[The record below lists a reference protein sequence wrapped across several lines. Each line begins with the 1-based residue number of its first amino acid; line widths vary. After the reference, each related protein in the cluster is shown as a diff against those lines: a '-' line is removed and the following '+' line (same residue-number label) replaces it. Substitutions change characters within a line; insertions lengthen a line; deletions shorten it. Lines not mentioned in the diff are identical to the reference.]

1 MKPWFKAA
9 LYLQIVWFALAIGYN
24 CLSLAS
30 MAAGGPGY
38 AGDQA
43 GTVLATVAVF
53 MFGAV
58 TLAGFMR
65 RKTLYKILS
74 PLVLVMLLV
83 GGVLKHAILGP
94 DSYASYGHW
103 LTAIL
108 VNALW
113 VIAYAVGAK
122 LALLL
127 PKKHPA

>member
-9 LYLQIVWFALAIGYN
+9 LYMQILWFALALGYN
-24 CLSLAS
+24 FLSLAS

-38 AGDQA
+38 AGNQVS
-43 GTVLATVAVF
+43 TVLATVAVLL
-53 MFGAV
+53 FGAV

-83 GGVLKHAILGP
+83 GGVVKHVILGP

-108 VNALW
+108 INVLG
-113 VIAYAVGAK
+113 VIAYAVGAR